1 MNTQM
6 ARNWRNW
13 RRQAGRAEH
22 SPSFAN
28 YLHHAEASTSKDLA
42 KKAVKDLLEAV
53 GAGGF
58 TAAKPFDAAEPNSE
72 ATRQFRAGVWR
83 R

>member
-1 MNTQM
+1 M
-6 ARNWRNW
+6 
-13 RRQAGRAEH
+13 
-22 SPSFAN
+22 
-28 YLHHAEASTSKDLA
+28 AEASTSKDLA